1 MVSRVRPLDQL
12 RTTVDFD
19 GADYG
24 LARTVV
30 AVRVAVVI
38 SIGVLL
44 AIGPY
49 WVRQHAAVTV
59 AVLAAAMIYAAALMA
74 YPAAGG
80 PAHPVF
86 VAGHRLGLRR
96 SPSRSSR

>member
-1 MVSRVRPLDQL
+1 MVSRVRSLDQL
-12 RTTVDFD
+12 KTTVDFD

-49 WVRQHAAVTV
+49 WVRQHAAATF
-59 AVLAAAMIYAAALMA
+59 AVLGAAMVYAAAADGLS
-74 YPAAGG
+74 AARG
-80 PAHPVF
+80 PAHSVF
-86 VAGHRLGLRR
+86 VAGYRL
-96 SPSRSSR
+96 